1 MQKIVKPLMELQI
14 WNTVT
19 DLAFGFL
26 VTPIAFVPCNSGAVL
41 GLLRLFQVP
50 LWLQIF
56 SGQIPLTNTAVAII
70 LLFENRYS
78 AIVQTKYKMTRPTTR
93 LLYQALCY
101 MYSCFVL
108 LPLIFFDL
116 DQEKAKLECLRVIP
130 CPIELFF
137 EPDHFVIP
145 GGISLLLFIIIFTI
159 FLFCNILF
167 YAIRISYFLNYEL
180 QFLTMSLK
188 TQKMQKSSFIAI
200 LLHTIFISILLGVP
214 ATYVVV
220 VLIMQSYYNQAL
232 NNLAVLFV
240 SLHGPFSTVFMIFAN
255 RPYREYTMRIWNTG
269 KMTLGPKSDLNQ
281 DYSKH
286 TTHVFQ
292 IVI

>member
-200 LLHTIFISILLGVP
+200 LLHVT
-214 ATYVVV
+214 
-220 VLIMQSYYNQAL
+220 L